1 MRSFKTATRITHY
14 IYICSRDL
22 HLRAGSLKIH
32 LFHSFLKQI
41 SLKIHLFHSFL
52 KQIFNKNDK

>member
-1 MRSFKTATRITHY
+1 MDAAWPLY
-14 IYICSRDL
+14 IAYRDCSRDL

-32 LFHSFLKQI
+32 LFHSF
-41 SLKIHLFHSFL
+41 S